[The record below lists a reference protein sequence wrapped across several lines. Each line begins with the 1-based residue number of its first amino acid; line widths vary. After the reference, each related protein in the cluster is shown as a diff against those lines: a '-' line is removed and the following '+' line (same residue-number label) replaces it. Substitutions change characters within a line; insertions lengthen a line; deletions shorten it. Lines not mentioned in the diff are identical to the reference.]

1 MATAS
6 KGGTN
11 NWFFSSF
18 SSTLNTVASNLSSA
32 AQQIL
37 PVWSSFT
44 QKQQSKDQLSQP
56 TVNQS
61 ALPKSLNDVG
71 GYIQSNPITSLAI
84 GAALVT
90 GLVVLVKVL
99 R

>member
-6 KGGTN
+6 KGGADN
-11 NWFFSSF
+11 GFFSSF
-18 SSTLNTVASNLSSA
+18 TSTVNTVASNLSSA

-56 TVNQS
+56 TINQA
-61 ALPKSLNDVG
+61 ALPKSLNEVG
-71 GYIQSNPITSLAI
+71 GYIQKNPITSVAI

-90 GLVVLVKVL
+90 AGVILLKVL